1 MLKDVIVPKR
11 VHKLVVRYSRMS
23 NGAPS
28 PRRSRARR
36 VTQQQ
41 QQATGGAAPRRIEE
55 IELTVTREKETG
67 KLGFSI
73 DAMNM
78 VVEVEPSLA
87 SKLKVGDKVI
97 KVDDELLNY
106 KKFVD
111 VVKNLPEHKLRV
123 ARLATAAASGPSQNK
138 KEKVFGIGKKARRAS
153 KADAPPPSA
162 QAAPP
167 VQRGV
172 GNAMPALREVRLV
185 KEAEDTKI
193 GAVFHRSDDAFDKS
207 FFNVEG
213 SSVQVTRLRPTAS
226 RAPPSPPPRLPLS
239 SPLPSTTVPLQP
251 IIKKVDPGSMAEVAG
266 LVPGDV
272 VLSVNGISGLSN
284 FQVVEMLR
292 KGHGV
297 FNLVVISGRQVQQ
310 QLNAAQQPQG

>member
-1 MLKDVIVPKR
+1 
-11 VHKLVVRYSRMS
+11 
-23 NGAPS
+23 
-28 PRRSRARR
+28 
-36 VTQQQ
+36 
-41 QQATGGAAPRRIEE
+41 
-55 IELTVTREKETG
+55 KETG
-67 KLGFSI
+67 KLGARRAILRNSCAILAQFLRNSLTRHASPPGFSI

-78 VVEVEPSLA
+78 VVEVEPALA

-213 SSVQVTRLRPTAS
+213 SSVQVTRMGPA
-226 RAPPSPPPRLPLS
+226 
-239 SPLPSTTVPLQP
+239 
-251 IIKKVDPGSMAEVAG
+251 
-266 LVPGDV
+266 
-272 VLSVNGISGLSN
+272 
-284 FQVVEMLR
+284 
-292 KGHGV
+292 
-297 FNLVVISGRQVQQ
+297 
-310 QLNAAQQPQG
+310 

>member
-1 MLKDVIVPKR
+1 
-11 VHKLVVRYSRMS
+11 
-23 NGAPS
+23 
-28 PRRSRARR
+28 
-36 VTQQQ
+36 
-41 QQATGGAAPRRIEE
+41 
-55 IELTVTREKETG
+55 
-67 KLGFSI
+67 
-73 DAMNM
+73 MNM

-213 SSVQVTRLRPTAS
+213 SSVQVTRLGRTAS
-226 RAPPSPPPRLPLS
+226 RAPPSHPPRLPLS
-239 SPLPSTTVPLQP
+239 PLPSTTLPLQP

>member
-23 NGAPS
+23 NGATS

-213 SSVQVTRLRPTAS
+213 SSVQ
-226 RAPPSPPPRLPLS
+226 
-239 SPLPSTTVPLQP
+239 P

>member
-23 NGAPS
+23 NGATS

-123 ARLATAAASGPSQNK
+123 ARLATAASSGPSQNK

>member
-1 MLKDVIVPKR
+1 
-11 VHKLVVRYSRMS
+11 
-23 NGAPS
+23 
-28 PRRSRARR
+28 
-36 VTQQQ
+36 
-41 QQATGGAAPRRIEE
+41 
-55 IELTVTREKETG
+55 
-67 KLGFSI
+67 
-73 DAMNM
+73 MNM

-123 ARLATAAASGPSQNK
+123 ARLATAASSGPSQNK

-213 SSVQVTRLRPTAS
+213 SSVQVTRRGPTAS
-226 RAPPSPPPRLPLS
+226 L
-239 SPLPSTTVPLQP
+239 
-251 IIKKVDPGSMAEVAG
+251 
-266 LVPGDV
+266 
-272 VLSVNGISGLSN
+272 
-284 FQVVEMLR
+284 
-292 KGHGV
+292 
-297 FNLVVISGRQVQQ
+297 
-310 QLNAAQQPQG
+310 